1 MDNKNK
7 GNCDCNHDHEHGAC
21 DCGNYDEMDIIHL
34 TLEDDSELECS
45 ILGTFEVADKEY
57 IALVPLDS
65 EEAYADQVLLYR
77 YEEDE
82 DGIVLINIED
92 EEEFDK
98 VIEAFYMLFE
108 EMDLEDEYFDYY
120 DEDYEEGFDEELDE
134 EFDEE
139 FDFDFDI
146 DLEDEE

>member
-1 MDNKNK
+1 
-7 GNCDCNHDHEHGAC
+7 
-21 DCGNYDEMDIIHL
+21 MDIIHL

-92 EEEFDK
+92 EG
-98 VIEAFYMLFE
+98 I
-108 EMDLEDEYFDYY
+108 
-120 DEDYEEGFDEELDE
+120 
-134 EFDEE
+134 
-139 FDFDFDI
+139 
-146 DLEDEE
+146 